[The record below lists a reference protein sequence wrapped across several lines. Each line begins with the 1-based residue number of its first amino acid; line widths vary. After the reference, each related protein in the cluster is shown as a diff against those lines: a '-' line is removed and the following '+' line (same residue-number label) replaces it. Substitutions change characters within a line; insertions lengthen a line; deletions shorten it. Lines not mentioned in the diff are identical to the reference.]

1 VNGSIQKNN
10 KVESHLPRILA
21 GSYGLAVMLASGD
34 FSGRPIMQFRT
45 AAALANGNLVFALY
59 LIGWGAPSLTI
70 LAIEISLAVSAT
82 WSTWYAL
89 RRIRFPDFTLIG
101 MLLKR
106 QMRPAR
112 A

>member
-1 VNGSIQKNN
+1 
-10 KVESHLPRILA
+10 
-21 GSYGLAVMLASGD
+21 
-34 FSGRPIMQFRT
+34 MQFRT
-45 AAALANGNLVFALY
+45 AAALAY
-59 LIGWGAPSLTI
+59 E

-89 RRIRFPDFTLIG
+89 RRIRFPGFLMG

>member
-1 VNGSIQKNN
+1 LVNGSIQKNN

-21 GSYGLAVMLASGD
+21 GSYGFAVMLASGD

-59 LIGWGAPSLTI
+59 LISWGAPSATI

-82 WSTWYAL
+82 WYAL
-89 RRIRFPDFTLIG
+89 RRIRFPGFTLMG

-106 QMRPAR
+106 PAR

>member
-1 VNGSIQKNN
+1 
-10 KVESHLPRILA
+10 
-21 GSYGLAVMLASGD
+21 MLASGD
-34 FSGRPIMQFRT
+34 FSGRPIIQFRT

-59 LIGWGAPSLTI
+59 LIAWGAPSATI

-89 RRIRFPDFTLIG
+89 RRIRFPGFTLMG

>member
-1 VNGSIQKNN
+1 
-10 KVESHLPRILA
+10 
-21 GSYGLAVMLASGD
+21 
-34 FSGRPIMQFRT
+34 MQFRT

-89 RRIRFPDFTLIG
+89 RRIRFPGLTLMG